1 VTKGVK
7 HEAFTSSYIPKEKDN
22 NIIVVVIIR
31 IVLHANKLLLM
42 FWSPMVVN
50 IIVHMWKLHIEQVN
64 WQSPL

>member
-7 HEAFTSSYIPKEKDN
+7 HEAFTSYIPKQKDN